1 VLLLRIVPGAERPV
15 GDESDLV
22 RLALGQHVVPV
33 VAGEVEVVLHG
44 ADRGDGP
51 GGGELLERDVGDAD
65 VPDLALALQVVE
77 RADRLCVG
85 DGRVGG
91 MQLVE
96 VDAIEAEAA
105 QRRFTGRAKVAR
117 AAVGR
122 PPGQF
127 PFGIPAAGARA
138 LVAALGRDEQAVVRE
153 ESFSDELL

>member
-1 VLLLRIVPGAERPV
+1 
-15 GDESDLV
+15 
-22 RLALGQHVVPV
+22 
-33 VAGEVEVVLHG
+33 VVLHG

-51 GGGELLERDVGDAD
+51 GDGELLERDGGDAD

-96 VDAIEAEAA
+96 VDAIEPEPA
-105 QRRFTGRAKVAR
+105 QRRFAGGAKVAG

-122 PPGQF
+122 PPDQF
-127 PFGIPAAGARA
+127 PSGIPAAGACA
-138 LVAALGRDEQAVVRE
+138 FVAALGRDKQAVVRE
-153 ESFSDELL
+153 ESFGDELL